1 MAKDMKQ
8 RIGFLLQK
16 ARKEQKLTQAD
27 VAEFCG
33 LSVEAVSNIERGANY
48 PSFDNLFSICNC
60 LKCSCGEILSDA
72 ADNKKNEL
80 RRNLE
85 FDAVSVIRR
94 LSDGDLKIVARMLT
108 ALKD

>member
-60 LKCSCGEILSDA
+60 LKCSCGEISSDA
-72 ADNKKNEL
+72 ADNKKNEM

>member
-60 LKCSCGEILSDA
+60 YPMPLIIKKTKCGEIWNLTPFPLS
-72 ADNKKNEL
+72 
-80 RRNLE
+80 
-85 FDAVSVIRR
+85 AVCRTVI
-94 LSDGDLKIVARMLT
+94 
-108 ALKD
+108 